1 MLPMFQPTVLSVRSL
16 IYIYIPHILDLN
28 VSMDHTMYGVEN
40 FLVAIQWPCM
50 QDVVSGNP
58 EVISCT
64 FLQVFF
70 FFPSFVPSVKDCRI
84 LTVIGTCTC
93 LGSA

>member
-16 IYIYIPHILDLN
+16 IYIYIPDILDLN

-40 FLVAIQWPCM
+40 FLVAIQWPCT

-64 FLQVFF
+64 FL
-70 FFPSFVPSVKDCRI
+70 
-84 LTVIGTCTC
+84 
-93 LGSA
+93 

>member
-1 MLPMFQPTVLSVRSL
+1 MFQPTVLSVRSL
-16 IYIYIPHILDLN
+16 IYIYIPDILDLN

-40 FLVAIQWPCM
+40 FLVAIQWPCT

-64 FLQVFF
+64 FFVSFF
-70 FFPSFVPSVKDCRI
+70 FFSFLRSFCKGLQNLNCDRHVHMSW
-84 LTVIGTCTC
+84 
-93 LGSA
+93 